1 MIIINNVI
9 TYVYH
14 IHIWGTLFGKSFNK
28 NLVCRQIILGL
39 SVRTPK
45 VPGQKF
51 FIETLGK

>member
-45 VPGQKF
+45 VPRPKV
-51 FIETLGK
+51 LH